1 MIVQGWK
8 YEEFEATISD
18 RSISKQCQ
26 DTGQSNFESFW
37 GILTLSTP
45 SVENIKQKTD

>member
-1 MIVQGWK
+1 MISKDEK
-8 YEEFEATISD
+8 YEEFEVTISD

-26 DTGQSNFESFW
+26 DTGHNFESFW
-37 GILTLSTP
+37 GILTLSNS